1 MHHLSVLTLTS
12 SFIELTAGLKLVSDD
27 LMESIDDRDFDHR
40 ETLLCVKSAC
50 STAVEILNDFLCFDK
65 IESGILELH
74 KHEVPVIPFI
84 ADCVKMFTSQSR
96 EAGVTIINTTGRAG
110 SLPRSGNYASSMPLT
125 RIETETNLFN
135 DDIVV
140 MDKFKMDQV
149 LRNLL
154 SNAVKFTPQGG
165 YVTVCAS
172 FIPDQT
178 RDDDC
183 TQRQPSVA
191 LSRVTQP
198 RPVPVTGWAALSISA
213 LRARFSWPLRRR
225 SRVHISVNGIVDDI
239 EMGLDHRPDTFAQ
252 DNAMRG
258 YHDRNSASNS
268 VASRGS
274 PGSGNYQEVSGEVR
288 SRHMVPDISDISNS
302 SAPSDVIDS
311 HENLVEPTHIIA
323 GKLRIVVTDTGA
335 GISKADQQRLF
346 KEIVQFDPEVL
357 QAGGGSGLGLWITSS
372 IVQMHSGTIC
382 AHSAGTNKGSTFTV
396 EIDMH
401 RRVPCGQPFKVPSPG
416 SAAQSP
422 GESMALDFSKALEY
436 LEYGNVEHEQ
446 KTTKSHPML
455 ESKSFRQ
462 AASDINSGH
471 HHDVYDVLVVDD
483 SGLNRKLLCKLLRAS
498 GHTCEEASDG
508 RYAIEKV
515 KARMASG
522 AGGTSCYDVILMDF
536 VMPHMDGPTAT
547 VALRELGY
555 SGPIFGVTG
564 NAQESDVNYF
574 MACGTD
580 AVLSK
585 PFDFQ
590 LFKELMIDFKL
601 AHH

>member
-1 MHHLSVLTLTS
+1 
-12 SFIELTAGLKLVSDD
+12 
-27 LMESIDDRDFDHR
+27 MESIDGRDFDHC

-50 STAVEILNDFLCFDK
+50 STAVEILNDLLCFDK
-65 IESGILELH
+65 LESGILELH

-84 ADCVKMFTSQSR
+84 ADCVNMFASQAR
-96 EAGVTIINTTGRAG
+96 EAGVTITNTTGCAG
-110 SLPRSGNYASSMPLT
+110 SMSRRGPNHASSMLPT
-125 RIETETNLFN
+125 RTETETNLFN

-149 LRNLL
+149 LRNLI
-154 SNAVKFTPQGG
+154 SNAIKFTPQGG

-172 FIPDQT
+172 FIPSET
-178 RDDDC
+178 RDYEC
-183 TQRQPSVA
+183 TQRQPSVT
-191 LSRVTQP
+191 LSGVTQP
-198 RPVPVTGWAALSISA
+198 RPVPVTGWAGLSLSA

-225 SRVHISVNGIVDDI
+225 SRVHVSVNDIADDI
-239 EMGLDHRPDTFAQ
+239 EMGLDHRPETFAQ
-252 DNAMRG
+252 GNAMRCSP
-258 YHDRNSASNS
+258 DRNSAFNS

-274 PGSGNYQEVSGEVR
+274 AGSGNYQGVSGEVR

-302 SAPSDVIDS
+302 SAPSDAIDS
-311 HENLVEPTHIIA
+311 LENLVAPTHTIA

-335 GISKADQQRLF
+335 GISEADRKRLF
-346 KEIVQFDPEVL
+346 KEIVQFDPEIL

-372 IVQMHSGTIC
+372 IVQMHSGTIH

-396 EIDMH
+396 EIDMY
-401 RRVPCGQPFKVPSPG
+401 RRVPSGQPFKVPSHC

-436 LEYGNVEHEQ
+436 LEYGNSELTH
-446 KTTKSHPML
+446 KTAKSHPML

-462 AASDINSGH
+462 AAIDINSGH
-471 HHDVYDVLVVDD
+471 HLDVYDVLVVDD

-508 RYAIEKV
+508 RYAIDKV
-515 KARMASG
+515 KARMARG
-522 AGGTSCYDVILMDF
+522 AGGSSSYDVILMDF
-536 VMPHMDGPTAT
+536 VMPNMDGPTTAE
-547 VALRELGY
+547 ALRGLGY
-555 SGPIFGVTG
+555 SGPIIGVSG
-564 NAQESDVNYF
+564 NAQESNVNYF
-574 MACGTD
+574 MACGAD

-590 LFKELMIDFKL
+590 LFKALMTDFKL
-601 AHH
+601 AYHQK